1 MEELAKLFFKFLTLV
16 FTIGWIGCLLTIPLA
31 AFKFFAVLFEG
42 DASEEA
48 RQELAS
54 RAPAKS

>member
-16 FTIGWIGCLLTIPLA
+16 FTLGWIGCLLTIPLA

-42 DASEEA
+42 DASEEG
-48 RQELAS
+48 QAS
-54 RAPAKS
+54 KAPAKS